1 MKALKSLQS
10 ISPLTRFL
18 LPGSVLELLFLLL
31 CSLFPFN
38 ATNPISSPSSTDW
51 FWIIGPSQP
60 LVFKTW
66 VSSLKFSDPGIH
78 FILLS
83 LIIIALSSIYLYTVG
98 HAFHV
103 SNNISI
109 TSRWLLLPVIGAT
122 TFGLT
127 LLFLPA
133 FFNDEANSYIF
144 KSLALFSHLI
154 NCVLIW
160 AILTNV
166 APARRVG
173 GTILY
178 AWNPLALIEL
188 AGHGHNEGFLI
199 FFLLLTILLVIQQ
212 KGRWYDFWAM
222 VFLGCAMS
230 INFITTL
237 FAPMIICFC
246 VLRKTKHGANEVPR
260 FDGEWS
266 TSTNLLSPARS
277 SGNYIQLLWGFAW
290 RAIVALTTVSALYL
304 PFWHSSSTYLSITSF
319 FDMQYFLHS
328 PLSVL
333 VIPVQWLN
341 RLLFQSLN
349 LSTALSSDYLQ
360 AIPAANMAVQ
370 ASAMFIFILM
380 YIYLLSKVRS
390 IDTLLTGLG
399 LTGLG
404 FLILLSPQF
413 WPWFILWVLWIIA
426 LRRFDALTLSVLLLS
441 CTALLTYPFLYIDNL
456 PIALYQPLLI
466 FGIPLIYLITRLKRS
481 NERMTFFYDRRSETA
496 KN

>member
-18 LPGSVLELLFLLL
+18 LLGSVLELLYLLL

-38 ATNPISSPSSTDW
+38 ATNPINSPSITDW
-51 FWIIGPSQP
+51 FWIIAPSQP

-66 VSSLKFSDPGIH
+66 VSSLTFSDPGIH

-98 HAFHV
+98 HAFHI
-103 SNNISI
+103 SNNKSI

-133 FFNDEANSYIF
+133 LFNYEANSYVF
-144 KSLALFSHLI
+144 KSLALLSHLI

-166 APARRVG
+166 AHARRVG

-188 AGHGHNEGFLI
+188 AGNGHNEGFLI
-199 FFLLLTILLVIQQ
+199 CFLLLTILLIIQQ

-222 VFLGCAMS
+222 VFIGCTMS
-230 INFITTL
+230 MNFIAAL
-237 FAPMIICFC
+237 FAPLIICYC
-246 VLRKTKHGANEVPR
+246 VLRKTKHSAIEIQR
-260 FDGEWS
+260 SDGEWN
-266 TSTNLLSPARS
+266 TTINLLPPATSR
-277 SGNYIQLLWGFAW
+277 GNYIQLLWDFSW
-290 RAIVALTTVSALYL
+290 RAIVSLTTVSALYL
-304 PFWHSSSTYLSITSF
+304 PIWHRRSTYLSITSF
-319 FDMQYFLHS
+319 FYMQYFLLS

-333 VIPVQWLN
+333 VIPVQWFN
-341 RLLFQSLN
+341 KLLFQSLN

-370 ASAMFIFILM
+370 ASAMFIFTLM

-390 IDTLLTGLG
+390 IDTLFTGMCLTGLG
-399 LTGLG
+399 L
-404 FLILLSPQF
+404 LILLSAQF

-441 CTALLTYPFLYIDNL
+441 CTALLTFPFLYIDNL
-456 PIALYQPLLI
+456 PIAIYQPLLI

-481 NERMTFFYDRRSETA
+481 NERMTFFYG
-496 KN
+496 

>member
-1 MKALKSLQS
+1 MKALKSLPR
-10 ISPLTRFL
+10 ISPLTCFL
-18 LPGSVLELLFLLL
+18 LLGSVFELLYLLL

-38 ATNPISSPSSTDW
+38 ATNPISSPSSMDW
-51 FWIIGPSQP
+51 FWIIAPSQP
-60 LVFKTW
+60 LVFKTG

-78 FILLS
+78 FMLLS
-83 LIIIALSSIYLYTVG
+83 LIIIALSIIYLYTVG
-98 HAFHV
+98 YAFHI
-103 SNNISI
+103 SNNKSI

-127 LLFLPA
+127 LMILPA

-144 KSLALFSHLI
+144 KSLALLSHLI

-188 AGHGHNEGFLI
+188 AGNGHNEGFLI
-199 FFLLLTILLVIQQ
+199 CFLLLTILLVIQQ

-222 VFLGCAMS
+222 IFLGCAMS
-230 INFITTL
+230 MNFITLL

-246 VLRKTKHGANEVPR
+246 VLRKTKH
-260 FDGEWS
+260 
-266 TSTNLLSPARS
+266 STNLQRSDGERNTNINFLPPATS
-277 SGNYIQLLWGFAW
+277 KGNYIQLLWGFTW
-290 RAIVALTTVSALYL
+290 RAIVALTTMSAIYL
-304 PFWHSSSTYLSITSF
+304 PFWHRRSTYLSFTSF

-341 RLLFQSLN
+341 RLLFLSLY

-360 AIPAANMAVQ
+360 AVPAANMAVQ
-370 ASAMFIFILM
+370 ASAMFIFILLYF
-380 YIYLLSKVRS
+380 YILSKVRS
-390 IDTLLTGLG
+390 IDTFLTGLC
-399 LTGLG
+399 LTSLG
-404 FLILLSPQF
+404 FLILLSAQF

-426 LRRFDALTLSVLLLS
+426 LRRFDELTLSVLLLS

-456 PIALYQPLLI
+456 PIAIYQPILI

>member
-1 MKALKSLQS
+1 MKALKSIQS

-18 LPGSVLELLFLLL
+18 LLGSVLELLLLLL
-31 CSLFPFN
+31 CSLFTFN

-98 HAFHV
+98 YAFHI
-103 SNNISI
+103 SNNIFI
-109 TSRWLLLPVIGAT
+109 TSRWLLLTVIVAT

-127 LLFLPA
+127 SLFLPTL
-133 FFNDEANSYIF
+133 FNYEGNSYIF
-144 KSLALFSHLI
+144 KSLALLSHLI

-160 AILTNV
+160 IILTFLT
-166 APARRVG
+166 PARRMV

-199 FFLLLTILLVIQQ
+199 FFLLLTILFIIQQ
-212 KGRWYDFWAM
+212 KGRWFDFWAM

-230 INFITTL
+230 MNGIALL
-237 FAPMIICFC
+237 FAPMIIYFSI
-246 VLRKTKHGANEVPR
+246 LRTTIQAASKTPIP
-260 FDGEWS
+260 DGEQR
-266 TSTNLLSPARS
+266 TT
-277 SGNYIQLLWGFAW
+277 IT
-290 RAIVALTTVSALYL
+290 LTTRSWSGMYLQVVWGCVWRTLVAVITASVLYFL
-304 PFWHSSSTYLSITSF
+304 FWKRISTFTSIFSP
-319 FDMQYFLHS
+319 FDMQYLIHS
-328 PLSVL
+328 PLSIL
-333 VIPVQWLN
+333 VIPVQLLN
-341 RLLFQSLN
+341 SFLFRILYPPAA
-349 LSTALSSDYLQ
+349 LSTHYLQ

-390 IDTLLTGLG
+390 IDTLFTSLC

-404 FLILLSPQF
+404 FLILLSAQF

-441 CTALLTYPFLYIDNL
+441 CTALLMYPFLYIDNL
-456 PIALYQPLLI
+456 PIVIYQPLLI